1 MCVAAEHSSAGESEG
16 GGRDSVDEIHRET
29 ETEIREMNGIT
40 WGANFGINFVGQCI
54 ACVRCGGCGQRETQG
69 IDGSPFTVLISTGRA
84 RGG

>member
-1 MCVAAEHSSAGESEG
+1 M
-16 GGRDSVDEIHRET
+16 DEIHREI

-54 ACVRCGGCGQRETQG
+54 ACSVAEGVDREKQG